1 MAGGQW
7 ECQELL
13 RQESSGGQ
21 VGHTKRHGGRVSL
34 GVRERGRGFSVRGLF
49 RIPRTEWELPRRGQ
63 HSVQQRGTQ
72 EVVAGEGIR
81 GRAEEHHTRA
91 SFRGCRE
98 AKVTSCELLS
108 VVVVHGP
115 RPWPISL

>member
-1 MAGGQW
+1 M
-7 ECQELL
+7 
-13 RQESSGGQ
+13 
-21 VGHTKRHGGRVSL
+21 